1 MAASNTRRHPA
12 ELTSDRLADASERWN
27 DKFTGEELDMIG
39 TLPHLQPTRQQP
51 GQRPEATTRPVQMI
65 WFLFP
70 MTHSSSAL

>member
-39 TLPHLQPTRQQP
+39 RLR
-51 GQRPEATTRPVQMI
+51 V
-65 WFLFP
+65 
-70 MTHSSSAL
+70 ALDEIAEGAR